1 MRDAD
6 VASMDVKAWLWDV
19 RDFLEF
25 QIQQGFEE
33 VFMPPHS
40 GHYHSTL
47 SLERVRKEL
56 GDCTRCGLSQTR
68 NHIVFGEGNPHAG
81 VMFIGE
87 GPGAE
92 EDREGRPFVGRAGAL
107 LTKMVGA
114 MGLSR
119 SDVYI
124 ANIVKCRPPRN
135 RDPEAEE
142 IAACLPFLELQ
153 VRSVNPK
160 VVVALGRIAAGTLLQ
175 TTESIG
181 KIRGTFYLRNGIK
194 VMPTYHPSFL
204 LRKEQERGYKAEAW
218 SDLRQVMALL
228 GLPVSAQGGTT

>member
-6 VASMDVKAWLWDV
+6 VASMDAEVWLWDM
-19 RDFLEF
+19 RNFLEF

-33 VFMPPHS
+33 VFMPPSS
-40 GHYHSTL
+40 GQDHSTL
-47 SLERVRKEL
+47 SLTGIREEL
-56 GDCTRCGLSQTR
+56 GECTRCGLSQRR

-107 LTKMVGA
+107 LTKMIGA

-160 VVVALGRIAAGTLLQ
+160 VIVALGRIAAGTLLQ
-175 TTESIG
+175 TTVSIG
-181 KIRGTFYLRNGIK
+181 KIRGAFYLRNGIK

-204 LRKEQERGYKAEAW
+204 LRKEQERRYKAEAW

-228 GLPVSAQGGTT
+228 GLPDSAQGGTT

>member
-33 VFMPPHS
+33 VFIPPRS
-40 GHYHSTL
+40 GHDHSTL
-47 SLERVRKEL
+47 SLAGIRKEL
-56 GDCTRCGLSQTR
+56 GECTRCGLSQTR
-68 NHIVFGEGNPHAG
+68 NHIVFGEGSPHAG

-107 LTKMVGA
+107 LTKMIGA

-135 RDPEAEE
+135 RDPEVEE

-204 LRKEQERGYKAEAW
+204 LRKEQDRRYKAEAW

-228 GLPVSAQGGTT
+228 GLPDSAQGGTT